1 MPSRKVRLKRESPYK
16 GTGRYIEYLRCPCC
30 GKLARGQ
37 VIGAAGQHM
46 LSVSRCKGPKPGYR
60 TGFDWE
66 HVPPDRETLEALRI
80 ALERALRQVK
90 QGLGYV
96 PLMPV
101 MSPAL
106 MPVIS
111 YLPLAENVYIN
122 REVAHVA
129 KEENSEIRFARVRTS
144 LL

>member
-1 MPSRKVRLKRESPYK
+1 M
-16 GTGRYIEYLRCPCC
+16 
-30 GKLARGQ
+30 
-37 VIGAAGQHM
+37 
-46 LSVSRCKGPKPGYR
+46 
-60 TGFDWE
+60 GFDWE
-66 HVPPDRETLEALRI
+66 HVSPDRETLEALRI
-80 ALERALRQVK
+80 ALERALQQVK
-90 QGLGYV
+90 LGLGYV

-111 YLPLAENVYIN
+111 HLPLVENVYVN
-122 REVAHVA
+122 REVTHA